1 MRRGK
6 DGLTSSGR
14 IETSLLAQES
24 LVLHYNSA
32 LVSPSFNESHIIQ
45 NLKPRRGVI
54 SKPSIIPGR
63 RQ

>member
-24 LVLHYNSA
+24 LVLHYRPA
-32 LVSPSFNESHIIQ
+32 LVSPSFNESRKIQ

-54 SKPSIIPGR
+54 SNPSMILGR